1 MGAALSIEPRAGSTT
16 PRGPM
21 VFHLLL

>member
-1 MGAALSIEPRAGSTT
+1 MGAALTIEPRAGSTT